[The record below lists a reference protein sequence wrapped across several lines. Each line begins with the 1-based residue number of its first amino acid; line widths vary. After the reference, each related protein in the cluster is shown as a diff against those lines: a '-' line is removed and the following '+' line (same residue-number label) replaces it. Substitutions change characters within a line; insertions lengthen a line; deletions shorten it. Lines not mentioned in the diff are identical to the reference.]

1 MLDEQNQVEQQQQR
15 YLRFTVSDRVEHW
28 LQVIT
33 FVVLAFTGLIQKWPQ
48 AGFSEIAIRAL
59 GGIETT
65 RVIHRIFATI
75 LLLAVVYHVYT
86 VGVKVFVKRSRR
98 TMLPGPGDLQAAW
111 HGLQFNLGLRKEH
124 PPQGHFTWEEKIEY
138 WAIVWGTLVMTATG
152 FMLWN
157 PIATAKYLPGQ
168 FIPAAKAAHGGE
180 ALLAVLA
187 ILVWHFY
194 HVHLRS
200 FNTTIFTGYISRDQM
215 AEEHAL
221 ELAEIQNEGLPEPA
235 DAAGQRSRM
244 RLFLPIYAVVAALL
258 LGGIYLF
265 ITVED
270 TAITT
275 IDPPEDVQVFVP
287 APTPTVPLVTTT
299 TEALEETTTTTEA
312 VEGTT
317 TTTTP
322 VVGAVSWD
330 TGVGQLFVDSCEA
343 CHSGTAGLGGLD
355 TSSYEALLAGGSS
368 GPGIVPNDPDASV
381 VYTRQLEGG
390 HPGQFTDAELATVLE
405 WIQTGAAEVADTAGG
420 GTDEPTWDGVWAAIL
435 TDSCGACH
443 GSGALGGLNVTSYEL
458 AVEGGN
464 SGPGIVAGDP
474 DASSIY
480 TRQAT
485 GGHPGQLTDQQV
497 ADLAAWI
504 DAGAPEG

>member
-1 MLDEQNQVEQQQQR
+1 MLDEQDRVEQQQER

-28 LQVIT
+28 IQVVT
-33 FVVLAFTGLIQKWPQ
+33 FVTLALTGLIQKWPQ
-48 AGFSEIAIRAL
+48 AGFSEIVIQAL

-65 RVIHRIFATI
+65 RIIHRIFATI

-86 VGVKVFVKRSRR
+86 VGLKVFVKRSRR
-98 TMLPGPGDLQAAW
+98 TMLPGRGDLKAAW
-111 HGLQFNLGLRKEH
+111 QGLLFNLRLRKDH
-124 PPQGHFTWEEKIEY
+124 PQQGHFTWEEKIEY

-215 AEEHAL
+215 KEEHAL
-221 ELAEIQNEGLPEPA
+221 ELAEIESGGLPEPIDSA
-235 DAAGQRSRM
+235 TRKRRM
-244 RLFLPIYAVVAALL
+244 RLFLPIYAGVAAVLL
-258 LGGIYLF
+258 AGIYLF
-265 ITVED
+265 VTIEE

-275 IDPPEDVQVFVP
+275 IKPPEDVQVFVP
-287 APTPTVPLVTTT
+287 APTPTVPLITTTAGTATTT
-299 TEALEETTTTTEA
+299 TESEA
-312 VEGTT
+312 TT

-322 VVGAVSWD
+322 SVAVSSWN
-330 TGVGQLFVDSCEA
+330 TGVELLFADSCGS
-343 CHSGTAGLGGLD
+343 CHTGSGGFGGLD
-355 TSSYEALLAGGSS
+355 VSSYDAILAGGNG
-368 GPGIVPNDPDASV
+368 GPGIIPNDPEGSV
-381 VYTRQLEGG
+381 VFTRQVEGG
-390 HPGQFTDAELATVLE
+390 HPGQFTDDELATVLD
-405 WIQTGAAEVADTAGG
+405 WISNGAPETADTAGG
-420 GTDEPTWDGVWAAIL
+420 VTDEPTWDNEWAAIFAG
-435 TDSCGACH
+435 TCGACH
-443 GSGALGGLNVTSYEL
+443 GSGALAGLNLTTYAT
-458 AVEGGN
+458 AVAGGN
-464 SGPGIVAGDP
+464 SGPGIVPGDP
-474 DASSIY
+474 TGSEIY
-480 TRQAT
+480 KGQAA
-485 GGHPGQLTDQQV
+485 GGHPGQLSDQQI